1 MYLQLHAR
9 VFVHNPRFALT
20 HPHPPTAGSSY
31 SNYFPRRMR
40 WEKKPPQKVNVLEG
54 LSCSLEFSLLNQSR
68 SSAKLILSSL
78 SSSISQVA
86 ELFLKS

>member
-1 MYLQLHAR
+1 
-9 VFVHNPRFALT
+9 
-20 HPHPPTAGSSY
+20 
-31 SNYFPRRMR
+31 MR